1 MNSNKEK
8 QLLRRFLKEFDFMYD
23 ANVRE
28 KLLKC
33 HSEYYAFLDREF
45 TCWDNLRGGY
55 ARWFKYQILLAYIFY
70 IESGKP
76 YWIFNYLYDVLSY
89 IVTTEDIALGEM
101 DDEESKALRESF
113 WYKKIYNELRTI

>member
-1 MNSNKEK
+1 
-8 QLLRRFLKEFDFMYD
+8 MYD
-23 ANVRE
+23 TNVRE

-45 TCWDNLRGGY
+45 TCWDLLRGGY
-55 ARWFKYQILLAYIFY
+55 SRWFKCQILLAYIFY
-70 IESGKP
+70 IELGKP

-89 IVTTEDIALGEM
+89 IVTTEDIAEGEM

-113 WYKKIYNELRTI
+113 LYKKIYNELRTI